1 MSNIVYNT
9 KFLLMKRYLIILLIP
24 FIFACGETEEEKLL
38 KERVDS
44 LTAVTG
50 ADSQTINE
58 YLKAF
63 NEIQANLDEIKEKER
78 IISTRASGDIELEG
92 SDLESINTDINSI
105 YELMTENK
113 KKLAY
118 LRNKIKKSNS
128 KVGEFKKTIER
139 YTIEMNKKDLDINEL
154 KATLEQKNI
163 HIAELEGNLNQLN
176 ENYETLQTISENQ
189 DQVISEQDEALNTAY
204 YVIGTKAEL
213 KEKGIITKEGGFIG
227 LGGIKKINESSSSFI
242 KIDIRNITELAL
254 NDASKVLLLTNHP
267 DGSFS
272 YEQDDKD
279 NYKKIKINDITKFW
293 KISKYLVVIIK

>member
-9 KFLLMKRYLIILLIP
+9 KIFLMKRYLIILLIP
-24 FIFACGETEEEKLL
+24 FIFACGETEEERLL
-38 KERVDS
+38 KAKVDS
-44 LTAVTG
+44 LTEVTG
-50 ADSQTINE
+50 ADGQTINE

-78 IISTRASGDIELEG
+78 IISTRASGDVELEG
-92 SDLESINTDINSI
+92 SDLENINTDINSI
-105 YELMTENK
+105 YELMSENK

-118 LRNKIKKSNS
+118 LRNKIKTSNS

-139 YTIEMNKKDLDINEL
+139 YTIEMNKKDIDISEL

-176 ENYETLQTISENQ
+176 ENFETLQTISKNQ

-213 KEKGIITKEGGFIG
+213 KEKGIITQEGGFIG
-227 LGGIKKINESSSSFI
+227 LGGIKKINESSSSFV
-242 KIDIRNITELAL
+242 KIDIRDITELSL
-254 NDASKVLLLTNHP
+254 NGSGKVLLLTNHP
-267 DGSFS
+267 DGSYN
-272 YEQDDKD
+272 YEQDEKD
-279 NYKKIKINDITKFW
+279 NYNKIKISDISNFW
-293 KISKYLVVIIK
+293 KVSKYLVIVIK